1 MSVSVPGYKDVSLCL
16 RSLIA
21 TDCIAIVL
29 GSSDSCGERGGG
41 DPAGQLGSGSAHSGL
56 RRAGDGA
63 ASRRRRH
70 HGVNISSFNYA
81 PGIRRTNIGGDG
93 RKVVV
98 LIVYSSEAVST
109 I

>member
-1 MSVSVPGYKDVSLCL
+1 MNVSVPGYKDVLVCL

-21 TDCIAIVL
+21 TDCTAIVL

-63 ASRRRRH
+63 A
-70 HGVNISSFNYA
+70 
-81 PGIRRTNIGGDG
+81 
-93 RKVVV
+93 
-98 LIVYSSEAVST
+98 
-109 I
+109 